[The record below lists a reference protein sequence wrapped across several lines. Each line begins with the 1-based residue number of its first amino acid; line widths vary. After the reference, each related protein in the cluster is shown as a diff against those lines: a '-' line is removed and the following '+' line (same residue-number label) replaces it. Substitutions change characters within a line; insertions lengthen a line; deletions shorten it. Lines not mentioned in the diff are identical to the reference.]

1 MNKQNHSS
9 NAASEAS
16 TSPAGIATGPAA
28 DSSGLVTRGV
38 GRCLG
43 KYFPHLLKNNF
54 NRVLLVDEDPEVH
67 VGFSEV
73 LTTAGYLVQHTIS
86 EIDAIQ
92 IIKDD
97 APDFL
102 LINWKKTLP
111 SGMPF
116 YESLRRGFA
125 DRYLYII
132 VMTTE
137 DVVRNKVQ
145 MIASG
150 ADAFLVKPVVPG
162 ELLSLLQAGT
172 RIIEQQL
179 RMKEL
184 AMHDPLTGLLNRN
197 TFAELQN
204 VEWNGAERR
213 DEPLSCAMADIDY
226 FKNINDVY
234 GHIHGDCVLT
244 RIGDILR
251 RISRKS
257 DLLCRYSGDEFC
269 VLMPNTDL
277 EGALACA
284 ERLRAAVAAE
294 KQYFTEEI
302 SFPTVTVGVAT
313 RTSDLANADLLLAKA
328 NEALGWAKQHDR
340 NSVAAYD
347 ASTSSIAQFGGETEA
362 STAGAKA

>member
-1 MNKQNHSS
+1 M
-9 NAASEAS
+9 
-16 TSPAGIATGPAA
+16 
-28 DSSGLVTRGV
+28 
-38 GRCLG
+38 
-43 KYFPHLLKNNF
+43 KNNF
-54 NRVLLVDEDPEVH
+54 NRVLLVDEDAEVH
-67 VGFSEV
+67 ISFSEV

-102 LINWKKTLP
+102 LINWKNALP
-111 SGMPF
+111 SAMPF

-125 DRYLYII
+125 DKYLYII

-150 ADAFLVKPVVPG
+150 ADAFLVKPVLPG

-184 AMHDPLTGLLNRN
+184 AMHDPLTGLLNRS
-197 TFAELQN
+197 TFVELQS
-204 VEWNGAERR
+204 VEWSGAERK
-213 DEPLSCAMADIDY
+213 DEPLSCAMLDIDY

-234 GHIHGDCVLT
+234 GHIHGDRVLT
-244 RIGDILR
+244 RIGEIMR
-251 RISRKS
+251 RVGRKS
-257 DLLCRYSGDEFC
+257 DLLCRYGDDEFC
-269 VLMPNTDL
+269 ILMPNTDL

-284 ERLRAAVAAE
+284 ERLRAAVVAE
-294 KQYFTEEI
+294 KASFPEEV

-313 RTSDLANADLLLAKA
+313 RTDDLADAELLLVKA
-328 NEALGWAKQHDR
+328 NEALYWAKQHDR
-340 NSVAAYD
+340 NSVAAFD
-347 ASTSSIAQFGGETEA
+347 VTSSSIMRFNGATEA
-362 STAGAKA
+362 SMTTAKA